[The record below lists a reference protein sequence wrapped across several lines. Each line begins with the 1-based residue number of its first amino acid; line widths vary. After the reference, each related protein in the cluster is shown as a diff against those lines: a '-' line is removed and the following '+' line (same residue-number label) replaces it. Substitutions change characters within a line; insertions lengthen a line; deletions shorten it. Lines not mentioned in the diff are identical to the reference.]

1 MTSVVVT
8 GLGAVTP
15 LGVGVD
21 ATWSA
26 MLEGT
31 SGIHRVSRF
40 DASDHKVRIAGDILD
55 FDASAHLPKPYD
67 HRLETYAQYGVVA
80 AEEAMRQAGLPGPGT
95 DPDRLSVVV
104 GTGYGCT
111 RTNADAVRRLDAV
124 GPRRLGPTCAVFGAQ
139 DIVAGYLSLTHT
151 ARGEAVSV
159 SAACASGTVAI
170 GHGLRLLRA
179 GVADAVV
186 VVGAEGAVEEKDL
199 AVVAGAQALTTSHND
214 DPERASRPFD
224 RDRDGFVLS
233 CGGAAMVLE
242 TAEHARARGA
252 RALAEV
258 RGYGA
263 ASDAHHLTA
272 PHPEGRGARA
282 AMRKA
287 LADARVDATEVDHVN
302 AHGTSTR
309 LNDGVEAEA
318 LADLLGDRTGR
329 VPVTSTKSM
338 TGHMIGA
345 AGVIE
350 ALACVQALDTG
361 WVPPTVNCDD
371 LEYSFLD
378 VVRTGARRKRPGTAL
393 SNSFGFGGHCAS
405 VVLGRVA

>member
-1 MTSVVVT
+1 MTPIVVT

-21 ATWSA
+21 ATWTA
-26 MLEGT
+26 MLGGR
-31 SGIHRVSRF
+31 SGVRRVTRF
-40 DASDHKVRIAGDILD
+40 DATEHRVRIAGDIPD

-80 AEEAMRQAGLPGPGT
+80 AQEALAQAGLADGAP

-111 RTNADAVRRLDAV
+111 RTNADAVRRLAEV

-139 DIVAGYLSLTHT
+139 DIVAGYLSLTHD

-159 SAACASGTVAI
+159 SAACASGTVAL
-170 GHGLRLLRA
+170 GHGLRLLRTGA
-179 GVADAVV
+179 ADAVV
-186 VVGAEGAVEEKDL
+186 IVGAEGAVEEKDL
-199 AVVAGAQALTTSHND
+199 AVVAGAQALTTSYND
-214 DPERASRPFD
+214 DPTRASRPFD

-242 TAEHARARGA
+242 TAAHAGARGA
-252 RALAEV
+252 EPLAEV
-258 RGYGA
+258 LGYGA

-272 PHPEGRGARA
+272 PHPGGRGART

-287 LADARVDATEVDHVN
+287 LDDARTSAADVGHVN

-309 LNDGVEAEA
+309 LNDGVEAHA
-318 LADLLGDRTGR
+318 LADLFGAHTPDVT
-329 VPVTSTKSM
+329 VTSTKSM

-350 ALACVQALDTG
+350 ALACVQALHTG

-371 LEYSFLD
+371 LEYPFLD
-378 VVRTGARRKRPGTAL
+378 VVRTGARPAQPAVAL

-405 VVLGRVA
+405 VVLARAA